1 MKADFPEGAVRLR
14 GPRGVDHDVPQM
26 GELCAKATAAGD
38 HTRLALMLRTK

>member
-1 MKADFPEGAVRLR
+1 MADAGERASGGVVR
-14 GPRGVDHDVPQM
+14 GPDHDVPQM